1 MAAQNHSAGHGHRL
15 HELPDFSP
23 AKEANPPP
31 VTVTAL
37 DHSLA
42 LTPDAVTSLL
52 KIQAPAG
59 PVTLK
64 GTATQVRLFPKDG
77 PPKYCYGRLVL
88 SGVSLRFRVDAQ
100 TAPADGDHCLV
111 HGVLAVNPVDPVG
124 AEWKATHEVQLRGS
138 VVGRWQPTTPSTGDM
153 LPVLRRD
160 NGRLSL
166 ASWVEQNDLRSLL
179 VIASDEGKPDLQQG
193 LGVARQLLPRFVPGK
208 FGDAR
213 SFLECFNRVDW
224 TGVEGVVIA
233 RGGGGGLDEVGNSP
247 EVVQALLDLDIPF
260 YSAMGHTNSVCL
272 VDKFA
277 DQAFAVP
284 YAFGIALAEALGD
297 LEAQRQHEERW
308 QLGRVEVQR
317 MKAAEA
323 ARVATP
329 PPAPL
334 PNAVP
339 VMPRQQPLAVR
350 ITPRLVGAVLLALF
364 IVYLWGMDSRR
375 MSR

>member
-1 MAAQNHSAGHGHRL
+1 MAAQNPSAGHGHRL

-23 AKEANPPP
+23 AKEVNPPP
-31 VTVTAL
+31 APVTAL

-59 PVTLK
+59 AITLK

-100 TAPADGDHCLV
+100 TAPADGDHCLI
-111 HGVLAVNPVDPVG
+111 HGTLAVNPVDPAG
-124 AEWKATHEVQLRGS
+124 GEWKATHEVQLRGS
-138 VVGRWQPTTPSTGDM
+138 VVGRWQPTAPLAGDV
-153 LPVLRRD
+153 LPALRRE

-166 ASWVEQNDLRSLL
+166 ASWVAEHDLRSLL

-193 LGVARQLLPRFVPGK
+193 LGAGRQSLPLRFVPGK
-208 FGDAR
+208 FGDAP
-213 SFLECFNRVDW
+213 SFLACLEGVDW
-224 TGVEGVVIA
+224 TVINGIAIA

-247 EVVQALLDLDIPF
+247 EVVHALLAMDLPF

-272 VDKFA
+272 IDKFA

-284 YAFGIALAEALGD
+284 HAFGTALAEALDD
-297 LEAQRQHEERW
+297 LEAHREKERRW
-308 QLGRVEVQR
+308 ERGQTDLQR

-323 ARVATP
+323 ARTPAP

-334 PNAVP
+334 PTTVP
-339 VMPRQQPLAVR
+339 VKPEPQPLAVR
-350 ITPRLVGAVLLALF
+350 ITPRLVGAALLTLF
-364 IVYLWGMDSRR
+364 IVYLSGRYAG
-375 MSR
+375 